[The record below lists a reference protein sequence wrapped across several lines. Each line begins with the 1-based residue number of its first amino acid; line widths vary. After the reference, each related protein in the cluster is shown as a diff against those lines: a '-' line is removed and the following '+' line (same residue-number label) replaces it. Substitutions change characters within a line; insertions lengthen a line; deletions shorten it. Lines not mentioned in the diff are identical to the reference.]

1 MNRNEYFKNY
11 ILEGGGN
18 QSTFLLSQNLKK
30 KKIEIKEKYLN
41 VLFSTAS
48 PATYS
53 RVHSYCDYSHIIQ
66 HNL

>member
-1 MNRNEYFKNY
+1 MNRNENFKNY
-11 ILEGGGN
+11 IQEGGGN

-53 RVHSYCDYSHIIQ
+53 
-66 HNL
+66 